1 MLTTIAMGGHL
12 RVGMED
18 NVMYHRGVPA
28 ESNAQFVARAKRLI
42 EEAGFEAAK
51 PDEAREILGL
61 TRQGILTGKEIS
73 FIFSRQVVRQMTK
86 KRIISAALTGNWGTK
101 EINPNIPMSPEEIA
115 QAAYEA
121 WQAGASIVH
130 LHMRTNFLRPTMDV
144 DRFRQLYP
152 TYPGA
157 L

>member
-1 MLTTIAMGGHL
+1 MGGHL

-61 TRQGILTGKEIS
+61 TRKV
-73 FIFSRQVVRQMTK
+73 F
-86 KRIISAALTGNWGTK
+86 
-101 EINPNIPMSPEEIA
+101 
-115 QAAYEA
+115 
-121 WQAGASIVH
+121 
-130 LHMRTNFLRPTMDV
+130 
-144 DRFRQLYP
+144 
-152 TYPGA
+152 
-157 L
+157 